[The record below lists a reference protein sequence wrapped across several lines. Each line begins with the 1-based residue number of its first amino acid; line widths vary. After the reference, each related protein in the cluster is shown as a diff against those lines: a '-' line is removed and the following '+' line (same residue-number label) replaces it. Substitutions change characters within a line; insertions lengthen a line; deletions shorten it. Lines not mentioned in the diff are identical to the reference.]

1 MKKPVNIGDISRRD
15 AEPITQLEKSEL
27 KPLPG
32 GLGAGDGPAF
42 APLSDQLKARC
53 ECGLDGTCA
62 LNLPKP
68 KSREE
73 EEALVKSVSLRSR
86 KVIQQGKQLDVSAAA
101 ATHHGALHALPDLLR
116 RLPHL

>member
-1 MKKPVNIGDISRRD
+1 MKEPVNIGDISRPD

-42 APLSDQLKARC
+42 TPLSDQLKARC

-73 EEALVKSVSLRSR
+73 EEALVKSFLSGVE
-86 KVIQQGKQLDVSAAA
+86 K
-101 ATHHGALHALPDLLR
+101 
-116 RLPHL
+116 